1 MEEQDQVEHTKTK
14 AIQLNTIISN
24 IDVKGLYVEPLEAK
38 QTPVIKSLDWRL
50 GFQYAGRSSLMPNSS
65 TVLLQCKK
73 KKKNSARIHAHVK

>member
-38 QTPVIKSLDWRL
+38 QTPVIKSLDWR
-50 GFQYAGRSSLMPNSS
+50 
-65 TVLLQCKK
+65 
-73 KKKNSARIHAHVK
+73 